1 MTAARATL
9 ALAVALVL
17 TAVIFDTTPLY
28 VPGIGLLIAY
38 AGSRAWVRLAV
49 RGARVE
55 QRSPPRAMV
64 EGEEHPLEVQ
74 VHTDLPIPAGTVT
87 HPLAAS
93 PVPAGQRPSTSAR
106 VPVRPLRRG
115 WQLIE
120 PVTLHV
126 RDPLRLAAAEVQ
138 ASEAQRVLVLPRI
151 EPVLAAADAPDGA
164 DGRTRMGAGMPRG
177 DGAGQRTVPSEMDG
191 LRAYRPGSP
200 ASRIH
205 WPILARTGE
214 LVERR
219 LVGGVD
225 ASPVIVLDTE
235 DPEHPDDPE
244 ALDRAVR
251 AAASLCRHLAP
262 AAGCLLVLPGE
273 RVPYRVDPAL
283 RLWPWAHAR
292 LAVVEAGGRPP
303 DYRAVSRDAAVF
315 WVSASRRI
323 PAHAGLAGGV
333 GYVVSPYPMDVGEPA
348 FTVAGC
354 YGNRIGVSSSAAAAG
369 QAA

>member
-17 TAVIFDTTPLY
+17 AAVIFDSAPLY
-28 VPGIGLLIAY
+28 VPGVGLLITY
-38 AGSRAWVRLAV
+38 AAARLWVRLGA
-49 RGARVE
+49 RGALVE
-55 QRSPPRAMV
+55 QRPSPRAMV
-64 EGEEHPLEVQ
+64 EGEEHPLDVL
-74 VHTDLPIPAGTVT
+74 VRTSLPIPGGTIT
-87 HPLAAS
+87 HPLAPS
-93 PVPAGQRPSTSAR
+93 PVPAGQTPSTQ
-106 VPVRPLRRG
+106 VRLGVRLPRRG
-115 WQLIE
+115 WHLID

-126 RDPLRLAAAEVQ
+126 RDPLRLAAAEVR
-138 ASEAQRVLVLPRI
+138 AAEAQRVLVLPRI
-151 EPVLAAADAPDGA
+151 EPVLVGGGA
-164 DGRTRMGAGMPRG
+164 LGGAEARTPTGAGTPRG
-177 DGAGQRTVPSEMDG
+177 DGVGKRTVPSEMDG

-219 LVGGVD
+219 LVGGAN
-225 ASPVIVLDTE
+225 ASPVVVLDAGQ
-235 DPEHPDDPE
+235 PGDDE

-273 RVPYRVDPAL
+273 RVPYRIDPAL
-283 RLWPWAHAR
+283 RLWPRAHAH
-292 LAVVEAGGRPP
+292 LAVVEAGGSPGNL
-303 DYRAVSRDAAVF
+303 RAVPRDAAVF
-315 WVSASRRI
+315 WVTASRRI
-323 PAHAGLAGGV
+323 PSLASRLAGGV
-333 GYVVSPYPMDVGEPA
+333 GYVVTPYPMDGGDTA

-354 YGNRIGVSSSAAAAG
+354 SGIRIGVSRRAAAAG

>member
-17 TAVIFDTTPLY
+17 ASLVFDTTPLY
-28 VPGIGLLIAY
+28 VPGVALLIAY
-38 AGSRAWVRLAV
+38 AAARLWVWLAA

-55 QRSPPRAMV
+55 QRPAPRAV
-64 EGEEHPLEVQ
+64 IEGEEHPLDV
-74 VHTDLPIPAGTVT
+74 VVRTGLPIPAGVVT
-87 HPLAAS
+87 HPLAAA
-93 PVPAGQRPSTSAR
+93 PVPAGQTPSTR
-106 VPVRPLRRG
+106 VRLGVRPLRRG
-115 WQLIE
+115 WHLID
-120 PVTLHV
+120 PVTLHIK
-126 RDPLRLAAAEVQ
+126 DPLRLAAVEVR

-151 EPVLAAADAPDGA
+151 EPVLAPADALDGA
-164 DGRTRMGAGMPRG
+164 EARPRVGAGTPRG
-177 DGAGQRTVPSEMDG
+177 DGVGKRTVPSEMDG
-191 LRAYRPGSP
+191 LRAYHPGSP

-219 LVGGVD
+219 LVGGAD
-225 ASPVIVLDTE
+225 ASPVVVLDAE
-235 DPEHPDDPE
+235 APEDPE

-273 RVPYRVDPAL
+273 RIPYRIDRAL
-283 RLWPWAHAR
+283 RLWPQAHAQ

-303 DYRAVSRDAAVF
+303 DHRAVARDAAVF

-323 PAHAGLAGGV
+323 PAITPALAGRV
-333 GYVVSPYPMDVGEPA
+333 GYVVTPYPMDVGEPA

-354 YGNRIGVSSSAAAAG
+354 SGNRIGVESRRALAG

>member
-17 TAVIFDTTPLY
+17 AAVIFGTTPLY

-38 AGSRAWVRLAV
+38 ATARLWVRLAA

-55 QRSPPRAMV
+55 QRPAPRAV
-64 EGEEHPLEVQ
+64 IEGEEHPLDVL
-74 VHTDLPIPAGTVT
+74 VRTVLPIPAGVVT
-87 HPLAAS
+87 HPLAAA
-93 PVPAGQRPSTSAR
+93 PVPAGRTPSTR
-106 VPVRPLRRG
+106 VRVGVRPLRRG
-115 WQLIE
+115 WHLID
-120 PVTLHV
+120 PVTLQV
-126 RDPLRLAAAEVQ
+126 RDPLRLAAAEVR
-138 ASEAQRVLVLPRI
+138 ASQAQRVLVLPRI
-151 EPVLAAADAPDGA
+151 EPVLAAAGALDGA
-164 DGRTRMGAGMPRG
+164 EARTRMGGGTPRG
-177 DGAGQRTVPSEMDG
+177 DGVGKRTVPSEMDG

-219 LVGGVD
+219 LVGGAD
-225 ASPVIVLDTE
+225 ASPVVVLDAE
-235 DPEHPDDPE
+235 NPEDPE

-273 RVPYRVDPAL
+273 RVPYRIDPAL
-283 RLWPWAHAR
+283 RLWPRAHAR
-292 LAVVEAGGRPP
+292 LAVVEAGGRSP
-303 DYRAVSRDAAVF
+303 DHRPASRDSAVF

-323 PAHAGLAGGV
+323 GALASGLAGGV
-333 GYVVSPYPMDVGEPA
+333 GYVVTPYPVGVGEPA

-354 YGNRIGVSSSAAAAG
+354 TGNRIGVTRSGALGERAA
-369 QAA
+369 

>member
-9 ALAVALVL
+9 VFAVALVGA
-17 TAVIFDTTPLY
+17 AVTFDTAPLY
-28 VPGIGLLIAY
+28 VPGLGLLIAC
-38 AGSRAWVRLAV
+38 ATARLWVWLAA

-55 QRSPPRAMV
+55 QRPAPQAV
-64 EGEEHPLEVQ
+64 IEGEEHPLDVL
-74 VHTDLPIPAGTVT
+74 VRTDLPIPSGMVS
-87 HPLAAS
+87 HPLAPS
-93 PVPAGQRPSTSAR
+93 PVPAGQTPSTR
-106 VPVRPLRRG
+106 VRIGVRPLRRG
-115 WQLIE
+115 WRVID

-126 RDPLRLAAAEVQ
+126 KDPLGLAAAEVR
-138 ASEAQRVLVLPRI
+138 ASESQRVLVLPRV
-151 EPVLAAADAPDGA
+151 EPVLAAADALDGTET
-164 DGRTRMGAGMPRG
+164 RTRAGTGTARG
-177 DGAGQRTVPSEMDG
+177 DGVGKRTVPSEMDG
-191 LRAYRPGSP
+191 LRAYRSGSP

-219 LVGGVD
+219 LVGGTD
-225 ASPVIVLDTE
+225 ASPMVVLDAE
-235 DPEHPDDPE
+235 SPEDPE

-273 RVPYRVDPAL
+273 RVPYRIDPAL
-283 RLWPWAHAR
+283 RLWPQAHAR

-303 DYRAVSRDAAVF
+303 DHRAVSRDAAVF

-323 PAHAGLAGGV
+323 PALASGLAGGV
-333 GYVVSPYPMDVGEPA
+333 GYVVTPYPMDVGEPA

-354 YGNRIGVSSSAAAAG
+354 SGNRIVMESRTAAAR